1 MLASSSSQ
9 RPLAAPSRPRP
20 MSLSRLLPLLLCS
33 TVAAGPLGRLAQ
45 PFPQTEEQQHVLS
58 SALGEAAS
66 GPRRL
71 HGKFLHITD
80 LHPDEF
86 YKTHSSTSEEDACH
100 RGEGSAGKY
109 GAETSDCDSP
119 YSLINATFDWIAA
132 NLRDE
137 IDFVVWTGD
146 SARHDSDETIPRSP
160 EQVQDANQAIADKFV
175 SVFSSP
181 SGGALSIPIVPT
193 LGNNDIL
200 PHNVLL
206 PGPNK
211 WLKRYTEIWSRFI
224 PQEQRHSFEFGGW
237 FYVEVIPNRLAVFS
251 LNTLYFFDRN
261 AGVDDCAT
269 PSEPGFKQL
278 EWLRIQLQFMR
289 ERGVKAILTGHIP
302 PARTGS
308 KQLWDET
315 CWQKYTLWLR
325 QYRDV
330 VVSSL
335 YGHMNVDHFLLQDTE
350 EINYSL
356 LGASQDEAFVEDDD
370 ELDESDEPE
379 TVIRTTM
386 EDELDLQ
393 STADYLLELRSE
405 WSKLSKP
412 KRASSHVIAE
422 TKKKHKDKKKKK
434 NKKNKKKKRKG
445 PKLSKEFSERY
456 QLAFV
461 SPSIVPNYLPTLR
474 VVEYN
479 ITGLQD
485 TDVWVDGPSTVPVLE
500 DSPFALKGEEM
511 VRTLDD
517 TGSEKDKKD
526 KKHKT
531 DPNLVVPDG
540 PAKTA
545 APGPA
550 YSPQPLTLCGYTQ
563 YFANLTAIH
572 NELALRVDEKDS
584 VQSDE
589 WAADEHNTKK
599 PKKPKKPKKKTPR
612 PGSFA
617 YTVEYSTFTDKIYN
631 LSDMTVNSL
640 LEMAYRMGRKTS
652 KKSVHGAG
660 VEADEPDIDVDDDDD
675 DDIEMELE
683 EGDKVDAEKKK
694 QNKIWLHFLRH
705 AFVSTVTSEKLN
717 KIGD

>member
-1 MLASSSSQ
+1 MNYQLIDHS
-9 RPLAAPSRPRP
+9 
-20 MSLSRLLPLLLCS
+20 CD
-33 TVAAGPLGRLAQ
+33 
-45 PFPQTEEQQHVLS
+45 
-58 SALGEAAS
+58 
-66 GPRRL
+66 
-71 HGKFLHITD
+71 TD

-86 YKTHSSTSEEDACH
+86 YKKHSSTSEEDACH
-100 RGEGSAGKY
+100 RGKGSAGQF

-132 NLRDE
+132 NIRDE

-160 EQVQDANQAIADKFV
+160 AQVQDANQAVADKFV
-175 SVFSSP
+175 HVFSSP
-181 SGGALSIPIVPT
+181 AGGALSIPIIPT

-211 WLKRYTEIWSRFI
+211 WLKRYTEIWNRFI

-330 VVSSL
+330 IVSSL

-356 LGASQDEAFVEDDD
+356 IGASQAEIAALSGEDDD
-370 ELDESDEPE
+370 DEYDEIDEPQI
-379 TVIRTTM
+379 VVRASM

-393 STADYLLELRSE
+393 STADYLQELRSE
-405 WSKLSKP
+405 WSKLPKP
-412 KRASSHVIAE
+412 KQASARVIAE
-422 TKKKHKDKKKKK
+422 KKKKSKKHKKKDKKKKK
-434 NKKNKKKKRKG
+434 NKKKFKG
-445 PKLSKEFSERY
+445 PKLHKKFSERY

-461 SPSIVPNYLPTLR
+461 SPSIVPNYFPTLR

-479 ITGLQD
+479 ITGLKD
-485 TDVWVDGPSTVPVLE
+485 ADVWVDGPSAVPVLTE
-500 DSPFALKGEEM
+500 DDSLSPVKKS
-511 VRTLDD
+511 D
-517 TGSEKDKKD
+517 SEGNEQD

-531 DPNLVVPDG
+531 DPNLHVPDG

-545 APGPA
+545 VPGPA
-550 YSPQPLTLCGYTQ
+550 YSPQPLTLRGYTQ
-563 YFANLTAIH
+563 YFANLTFIQ
-572 NELALRVDEKDS
+572 NELTSSGAQESGDQVEGDKRREDDDS
-584 VQSDE
+584 
-589 WAADEHNTKK
+589 TKK
-599 PKKPKKPKKKTPR
+599 PKKKAPKPKP
-612 PGSFA
+612 FE

-631 LSDMTVNSL
+631 LSDLTVNSL
-640 LEMAYRMGRKTS
+640 LEMAYRMGKKTS
-652 KKSVHGAG
+652 KKSIHGAG
-660 VEADEPDIDVDDDDD
+660 DEANELDIDENDVQDS
-675 DDIEMELE
+675 
-683 EGDKVDAEKKK
+683 GDVDAEKKK

-705 AFVSTVTSEKLN
+705 AFVSTMTNEKLN
-717 KIGD
+717 KISE